1 MSAPRCELLLA
12 RVMSAAPTG
21 NDVMKAPFL
30 FLLILSLGCVA
41 AREYSVAVVNG
52 TQDTISD
59 ADVAFGDFHSGGGW
73 LRPGIANVNGS
84 ATPPI
89 PDYATVRWRTSDG
102 VLHEERVPVR
112 SVLPR
117 GYHGDLSFT
126 IRPDNTVLVDYDR
139 SHKE

>member
-1 MSAPRCELLLA
+1 
-12 RVMSAAPTG
+12 VPTG
-21 NDVMKAPFL
+21 DDIMKAPIL
-30 FLLILSLGCVA
+30 FLLVLSLGCVA

-52 TQDTISD
+52 TKDTISD

-73 LRPGIANVNGS
+73 LGAGVLKVNGS
-84 ATPPI
+84 VTRPI

-117 GYHGDLSFT
+117 GSRGDLSFT

-139 SHKE
+139 SHKQ